1 MAGSRHWSQRNADAV
16 HVPQSAD
23 GRLNDEEEVFGPIEA
38 DEMDADG
45 RFSEEMDADGLLTEE
60 VDAEEVA
67 DLLGAHLYAFE
78 PGRLRILQ
86 RCEVFLAE
94 AY

>member
-1 MAGSRHWSQRNADAV
+1 MAGSRHWSQRNADALDV
-16 HVPQSAD
+16 LQSAD
-23 GRLNDEEEVFGPIEA
+23 GRLNDEEEVFGPFEA

-45 RFSEEMDADGLLTEE
+45 RFSEELDADGLLNEE
-60 VDAEEVA
+60 VDAEEAA

-86 RCEVFLAE
+86 RCEIFLAA